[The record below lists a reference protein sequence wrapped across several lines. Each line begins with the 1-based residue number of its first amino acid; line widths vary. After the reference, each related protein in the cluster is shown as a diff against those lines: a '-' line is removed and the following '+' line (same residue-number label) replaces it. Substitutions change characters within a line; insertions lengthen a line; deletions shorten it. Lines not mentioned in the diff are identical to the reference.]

1 MIFPW
6 LRLSGPKRKKREDR
20 DCEAILIQGKVWT
33 LRDCYEKQFLWFKNS
48 FWIWK
53 TRLTNVGLRTCFW
66 EFVGKKNKFE
76 MLSNVYKSYFKNIVS
91 KCCKNHVFKMG
102 FQTPIFLLNVTSRY
116 IIMTFGLFDQKALL
130 CTI

>member
-1 MIFPW
+1 MLDWGHVFENLLGKGII
-6 LRLSGPKRKKREDR
+6 LS
-20 DCEAILIQGKVWT
+20 
-33 LRDCYEKQFLWFKNS
+33 
-48 FWIWK
+48 
-53 TRLTNVGLRTCFW
+53 
-66 EFVGKKNKFE
+66 NKFE